1 MIARRTM
8 MEGNATIMRTLGRAF
23 SVVLLAGAFVP
34 NVALAAGPK
43 TTTKPDTKAA
53 VPAPAK
59 SPAPSPEVAEAERLF
74 VEAKRLMSEE
84 RVTEA
89 CRAFEKSQELDPA
102 VGTQFNIADCYER
115 EGRLATAYRQFRDLR
130 DVLVRVGDDRAP
142 QADARARA
150 LEPRLPHVTIVVPWA
165 RSVAALVVTRDGETV
180 EPTEFGVAVPVNPGA
195 HKIHVQATNK
205 KDYEVTV
212 QAAEGKSEVIDVPP
226 LADVERQVV
235 VRRTGFSQRTLG
247 LVVGG
252 VGLAAVGTSVVLGLV
267 AKGNYDGAVDGC
279 TDLGDRW
286 QCPPGNKSGDA
297 ASAQSM
303 GTVATIVGGI
313 GGAAVITGAA
323 LWLFAPKNAKTGEST
338 TARAIRVVPVVGASN
353 AGFVVSGA
361 L

>member
-1 MIARRTM
+1 
-8 MEGNATIMRTLGRAF
+8 MRTRRWAF
-23 SVVLLAGAFVP
+23 SMMLLAATFAP
-34 NVALAAGPK
+34 DVARAAGPK
-43 TTTKPDTKAA
+43 TTKTDTKAA
-53 VPAPAK
+53 APAPAK
-59 SPAPSPEVAEAERLF
+59 SAAPSPEVVEAERLF
-74 VEAKRLMSEE
+74 VEAKRLMGEQH
-84 RVTEA
+84 VAEA

-102 VGTQFNIADCYER
+102 IGTQFNIADCYER

-150 LEPRLPHVTIVVPWA
+150 LEPRLPHVTIAIPWA
-165 RSVAALVVTRDGETV
+165 NTVAALVVTRDDETV
-180 EPTEFGVAVPVNPGA
+180 EPTEFGVAIPVNPGP
-195 HKIHVQATNK
+195 HKVRVRATNK
-205 KDYEVTV
+205 KDYELTV

-267 AKGNYDGAVDGC
+267 AKGNYDSAVDGC

-323 LWLFAPKNAKTGEST
+323 LWLFAPKNAKAGEST

-353 AGFVVSGA
+353 AGFVLSGT